1 MRTPMPYDAVPVKR
15 TADLI
20 RPEVRKLPAYRIPPQ
35 AAEIKLNQ
43 NENPFDIPRTLKE
56 DILREA
62 LCIPWCRYP
71 GQNPMTVRQPL
82 GRRLGLPPEY
92 ILLSS
97 GSNQLIRPVI
107 RAVLKPDAPLLIC
120 RPVFS
125 LFEKTARLEG
135 ARLVQI
141 PLTASF
147 DFDSEA
153 LLRETAG
160 AALTIL
166 CCPNNPTGTVMDL
179 SLLEDILKRTS
190 GLVLWDEAYAEFWG
204 QSACSLIHRYSNLM
218 ILRTFSKALGLA
230 GLRVG
235 FLAAHPSIIPQI
247 QKLMMPFDVNVF
259 SLLAARRLLEV
270 GSYID
275 LQTRKIV
282 RSRNSLSDALNRIP
296 GIRVVPGQANFIL
309 FRAARA
315 QTLFKRLKEQS
326 ILIRPMDEYPEL
338 SGCLRVT
345 VGTDEENALF
355 LEAVKTIQRDLP

>member
-1 MRTPMPYDAVPVKR
+1 V
-15 TADLI
+15 
-20 RPEVRKLPAYRIPPQ
+20 PPQ

-71 GQNPMTVRQPL
+71 EPNPMTVREPL
-82 GRRLGLPPEY
+82 GRRLGLAPES

-97 GSNQLIRPVI
+97 GSNQLIGPVF
-107 RAVLKPDAPLLIC
+107 RAILEPGDPLLIC

-125 LFEKTARLEG
+125 LFRKTALMEG
-135 ARLVQI
+135 ARVVEI
-141 PLTASF
+141 PLTESF
-147 DFDSEA
+147 DYDAEA
-153 LLRETAG
+153 LLRESAG
-160 AALTIL
+160 AALTVL

-179 SLLEDILKRTS
+179 FLLEKILKRTP

-204 QSACSLIHRYSNLM
+204 QSAVSLIHRYSNLM

-235 FLAAHPSIIPQI
+235 FLAAHPTIAKQI
-247 QKLMMPFDVNVF
+247 GKLLMPFDVNVF

-282 RSRNSLSDALNRIP
+282 RSRNSLAEALKRIP
-296 GIRVVPGQANFIL
+296 GIRVVPSQANFIL

-315 QTLFKRLKEQS
+315 DALFEGLKKRS
-326 ILIRPMDEYPEL
+326 ILIRPMNDYPGL
-338 SGCLRVT
+338 SDYLRVT

-355 LEAVKTIQRDLP
+355 LEAVNTIQKDMP